1 MIDLHLS
8 NRNFLT
14 TVVRNEEVDVAMEL
28 YNTLVPHLYS
38 PNLDT
43 YKNLLIQIDA
53 QRGHKHLPKLW
64 TDLEASSFCGTNVI
78 TRMQFLERF
87 ALSMEY
93 ADLALFFDF
102 DDPDDNEKRS
112 LLKVKVLMYM

>member
-1 MIDLHLS
+1 M
-8 NRNFLT
+8 
-14 TVVRNEEVDVAMEL
+14 
-28 YNTLVPHLYS
+28 
-38 PNLDT
+38 
-43 YKNLLIQIDA
+43 
-53 QRGHKHLPKLW
+53 G

-112 LLKVKVLMYM
+112 LLKTFTLIGKEMFEDIKFNSMNRKTDSFEPCCENKRNTNFQLCTGIVHPKARYRRNS